1 MPKRKF
7 YQKKRFMIPLVI
19 AGALIFLG
27 VFGALY
33 SSMYQTTSN
42 AYIDEYLIKV
52 TPKISGKIIELNLDN
67 DSIVKKGEI
76 IAELDSS
83 ELAGEVEELESKFY
97 EMQKKLKSFDDEIN
111 RMNSKTKQ
119 TKIDIEI
126 AKINLENANSDYIRY
141 KNEFKDGTVTKK
153 DLNNA
158 IDNLELAQ
166 EQYETAQNNLK
177 STSEILDEM
186 ILEKS
191 AQMDEAKEI
200 LEDLERAKFE
210 LSSATIISLKNG
222 KIFNLNAKI
231 GDFVTN
237 DKVLFEI
244 LPDECFIIANF
255 KKLPNAN
262 IKVGQKA
269 LIKVYSGGFKKLS
282 GEVVEMLP
290 EKQNYIPVKIKIIDC
305 VDKYNFK
312 KGTKAFV
319 RVKR

>member
-7 YQKKRFMIPLVI
+7 YQKKRFMISLVI

-83 ELAGEVEELESKFY
+83 ELTGEVEELESKFY

-111 RMNSKTKQ
+111 RMNSKIKQ

-191 AQMDEAKEI
+191 TQMDEAKEI

-222 KIFNLNAKI
+222 KIFNLNAKV
-231 GDFVTN
+231 GDFVSN

-269 LIKVYSGGFKKLS
+269 LVKIYSGGFKKLS

-312 KGTKAFV
+312 KGAKAFV
-319 RVKR
+319 RLKR